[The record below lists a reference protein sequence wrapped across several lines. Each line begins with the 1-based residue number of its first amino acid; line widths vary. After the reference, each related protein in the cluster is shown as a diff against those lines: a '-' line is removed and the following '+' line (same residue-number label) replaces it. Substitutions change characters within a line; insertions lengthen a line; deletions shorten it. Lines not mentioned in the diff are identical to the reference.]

1 MKIRGLFF
9 VALICIA
16 MMNSC
21 GNTPNYNASLKTEA
35 DTAAY
40 YLGVI
45 TGTEMKDAGL
55 GDLNIDAYARGLS
68 EAFNKAEIPVPEEQ
82 LITFLNEYM
91 YKLQTSKYA
100 ENLERSNAFL
110 EANKLKEGVKT
121 TASGLQYKILTAGTG
136 AQPDST
142 ATVRVHYH
150 GTTIEG
156 EVFDSSVERGE
167 PVEFTLGPG
176 LIAGFNEAIRLMP
189 VGSKW
194 QVVLPP
200 DLAYGENAPGGSLI
214 KPNDALIF
222 EIELLGIVEE

>member
-1 MKIRGLFF
+1 MKVRGLLIFS
-9 VALICIA
+9 LICA
-16 MMNSC
+16 AALNSC
-21 GNTPNYNASLKTEA
+21 GSTPNYNASLKSDA

-40 YLGVI
+40 YLGVV
-45 TGTEMKDAGL
+45 TGTQMKESGL
-55 GDLNIDAYARGLS
+55 GDLNIDAFARGLS
-68 EAFNKAEIPVPEEQ
+68 EAFNKAELPVPEEQ
-82 LITFLNEYM
+82 LISFLNEYM
-91 YKLQTSKYA
+91 YNMQTAKFA
-100 ENLERSNAFL
+100 ENLEKSNAFL
-110 EANKLKEGVKT
+110 EANKIKEGVKT
-121 TASGLQYKILTAGTG
+121 TESGLQYKVLTAGNG
-136 AQPDST
+136 ALPDST

-150 GTTIEG
+150 GTTMDG
-156 EVFDSSVERGE
+156 DVFDSSVQRGE

-176 LIAGFNEAIRLMP
+176 LISGFNEAIRMMP